1 MIVNQNEVTC
11 TSIGN
16 HVTVTAPSAVVG
28 NTGFLSALRTMAT
41 RERIIIPK
49 EGGMLLYRG
58 LLKEEKNCSL
68 RKVRNQSSA
77 SERERMRVLE
87 VLKLLDAPRCQSPG
101 AMIKKRPAEK
111 KGNAL
116 TTTANN
122 GANSPYHH
130 HQCVTKSKKILHP
143 SSSQSHA
150 MRKSRVLRDRKNKNS
165 IRLVV
170 KESDYAWHPMTVS
183 NKTKD
188 GETKNEVIA
197 DVMKH
202 YRSKYHECN
211 KAGRISKKNS
221 KMK

>member
-1 MIVNQNEVTC
+1 VNQNEVTC

-58 LLKEEKNCSL
+58 LLKEEKDCSL
-68 RKVRNQSSA
+68 HKVRNQSSA

-87 VLKLLDAPRCQSPG
+87 VLKLLDAPRRQSPS
-101 AMIKKRPAEK
+101 AMIKKRHADK
-111 KGNAL
+111 IKGNTL
-116 TTTANN
+116 TATNN
-122 GANSPYHH
+122 AVQSSPYHH
-130 HQCVTKSKKILHP
+130 HQCVTKYKKILHP
-143 SSSQSHA
+143 SSSQIHA

-211 KAGRISKKNS
+211 KAGRMSKKFT

>member
-1 MIVNQNEVTC
+1 
-11 TSIGN
+11 
-16 HVTVTAPSAVVG
+16 
-28 NTGFLSALRTMAT
+28 MAR
-41 RERIIIPK
+41 RERILIPK

-68 RKVRNQSSA
+68 RKVRNQSSK
-77 SERERMRVLE
+77 SDRERMRVLQ

-101 AMIKKRPAEK
+101 AVIKKRPLK
-111 KGNAL
+111 RPLDKIKGNAL

-122 GANSPYHH
+122 GANSTVQSSPYHH

-150 MRKSRVLRDRKNKNS
+150 RRKSRLLRDRKNKKNS

-188 GETKNEVIA
+188 GEIKNEVIA

-202 YRSKYHECN
+202 YRSKYHQCN
-211 KAGRISKKNS
+211 KARRKSKKLLR
-221 KMK
+221 